1 MGPDAGKLIH
11 WYHLGMFTPVILTW
25 ITAIQRGWFNLWP
38 GLTAAAVKKHLKP
51 LEATIMGHMN
61 KRRQGI
67 QSTRNEIKTPYP
79 VTDIDKGSDKG
90 QRTNLVF
97 VKKIIV
103 NEATGV
109 LYANLQGPLSV
120 LSGQGNGYIW
130 IFYAYDCNAVMTIQ

>member
-1 MGPDAGKLIH
+1 
-11 WYHLGMFTPVILTW
+11 
-25 ITAIQRGWFNLWP
+25 
-38 GLTAAAVKKHLKP
+38 
-51 LEATIMGHMN
+51 MGHMK

-109 LYANLQGPLSV
+109 LYANFPGPFSV

-130 IFYAYDCNAVMTIQ
+130 IFYAYDCNAVMTIPMNTRHDSEIHKAFQTAMEGLTVARLKPTFIFLDNEISNEMKRTIRS